1 MPELTEH
8 VADYLRLRRALGF
21 KLTAEGRLLPQ
32 LAAYLTDAGAGTL
45 TSELAISWAGL
56 PHGSRPISLAHR
68 LGAARG
74 FAKYLHAI
82 DPAVQVPPNRIWAT
96 HTPRPTPYLWST
108 RDISRLLGAARGLSD
123 PFRAAT
129 HETLLGLLAVTGM
142 RVGEALSL
150 ARGDVDLAEGVL
162 RIREAKHHRQRLI
175 PLHDSTTDRLADYAD
190 RRDRPAAAVTITTTP
205 GAFFVCR
212 TGAAVTYSNVRN
224 TFTELTVG
232 LGLRTASVQPRIHD
246 LRHSF
251 AVRTLIDWH
260 RSGADVNSKMP
271 VLSTYLGHQ
280 SPAGTYWYLSAA
292 PELMELAAAHL
303 NAHAGGQP

>member
-1 MPELTEH
+1 M
-8 VADYLRLRRALGF
+8 
-21 KLTAEGRLLPQ
+21 
-32 LAAYLTDAGAGTL
+32 
-45 TSELAISWAGL
+45 
-56 PHGSRPISLAHR
+56 
-68 LGAARG
+68 
-74 FAKYLHAI
+74 
-82 DPAVQVPPNRIWAT
+82 
-96 HTPRPTPYLWST
+96 
-108 RDISRLLGAARGLSD
+108 
-123 PFRAAT
+123 
-129 HETLLGLLAVTGM
+129 
-142 RVGEALSL
+142 
-150 ARGDVDLAEGVL
+150 L

-190 RRDRPAAAVTITTTP
+190 RRDRPAAAVTITTRP

-212 TGAAVTYSNVRN
+212 TGAAVTYSNVQN

-232 LGLRTASVQPRIHD
+232 LGLRTAAVQPRIHD